1 MDNSYKYTLN
11 EKNKHKISK
20 FPNLLEIVDICI
32 IKRMEEISQNI
43 YHDYFWVIGHFLS
56 YLQTSLYPTNVL
68 RVQLLL
74 QSEQPV
80 QLNRKSI
87 HFENICVQRSPKKEL
102 FLLFF
107 AYSEG
112 RNA

>member
-1 MDNSYKYTLN
+1 
-11 EKNKHKISK
+11 
-20 FPNLLEIVDICI
+20 
-32 IKRMEEISQNI
+32 MEEISQNI